1 MSFIPRRLIG
11 VATVVVV
18 LCAAQ
23 AFGQTGENFVEQNTI
38 KKRVNEVNLTFTVT
52 DGKGHFITGLTQD
65 NFSILDEQHPPAS
78 VHSFQSLTELPL
90 RICIAIDASD
100 SITNYLKFQQE
111 VAIGFLKRILRP
123 GVDQACLIK
132 FTERPVLV
140 EGFTDD
146 INKLEASV
154 RRVKVHGA
162 TAVWDAVK
170 FASDMI
176 AQEQQQKIGGE
187 VRRALVL
194 ISDGEDNSSQIPF
207 DEALDSAM
215 RAGIAVEV
223 VNTIAPATYIGLPT
237 SGNYLNMKRLAM
249 TTGGMV
255 WSGGRP
261 KELAKALAKIEQS
274 LRSQYFVAYRPSG
287 ELAPGQFR
295 KIQMKVRGRRGK
307 IAYRSGYYVPP
318 GD

>member
-1 MSFIPRRLIG
+1 MRFIPRRLG
-11 VATVVVV
+11 GAVTVVVL

-23 AFGQTGENFVEQNTI
+23 AFGQSADNFLEQNTI
-38 KKRVNEVNLTFTVT
+38 RKRVNEVNLTFTVT
-52 DGKGHFITGLTQD
+52 DGKGRFITGLTQD

-111 VAIGFLKRILRP
+111 VAIDFLKRILRP

-132 FTERPVLV
+132 FTEKPVLV
-140 EGFTDD
+140 EAFTDD

-154 RRVKVHGA
+154 RRVRVHGS

-170 FASDMI
+170 FASETI
-176 AQEQQQKIGGE
+176 ADEKIEGE

-194 ISDGEDNSSQIPF
+194 ISDGEDNSSHVQF
-207 DEALDSAM
+207 QDALDSAM
-215 RAGIAVEV
+215 RGGIAIEV
-223 VNTIAPATYIGLPT
+223 VNTIAPASIVGAAV
-237 SGNYLNMKRLAM
+237 SSNRQNMKRLANL
-249 TTGGMV
+249 TGGME

-295 KIQMKVRGRRGK
+295 KIQMKVHGRRGK
-307 IAYRSGYYVPP
+307 IAYRSGYYVPS
-318 GD
+318 D